1 MYWDKVR
8 TAPLDSG
15 GQAGAGDYSY
25 ILNNSIERDCF
36 Q

>member
-15 GQAGAGDYSY
+15 AQPGAGDCGY